1 MIERIATPSKTKEII
16 EKNDFYFKKNYGQN
30 FLIDTNVLQNIVSAA
45 QITKDDFVLEIG
57 PGIGSLTQFLAEN
70 AKTAVAVEIDD
81 HLIPILQE
89 TVGQYENL
97 TIIHSDVLKL
107 DLGALIA
114 EKNGGRPIKVAAN
127 LPYYI
132 TTPILMEL
140 LEKEY
145 PITSIT
151 VMVQREVA
159 ERMQAAP
166 GTKDYGAL
174 SVAVQFYSTPHP
186 DFIVPPACFMPRPKV
201 DSAVITLHIDQKN
214 QPAVADRAFFF
225 HIVKSAFAQRRK
237 TLVNTLSATAKLSC
251 SKTELLSVLESLGLS
266 ATVRGET
273 LSVEQFAALAN
284 ALYPYRP

>member
-16 EKNDFYFKKNYGQN
+16 EQNAFYFKKNYGQN
-30 FLIDTNVLQNIVSAA
+30 FLIDANVLQNIISAA
-45 QITKDDFVLEIG
+45 DISPEDFVLEIG
-57 PGIGSLTQFLAEN
+57 PGIGSLTQFLAEH
-70 AKTAVAVEIDD
+70 ARQVVAVEIDD
-81 HLIPILQE
+81 HLIPILKE
-89 TVGQYENL
+89 TVGAYENL

-107 DLGALIA
+107 DLGALIG
-114 EKNGGRPIKVAAN
+114 EQNGGKPIKVAAN

-145 PITSIT
+145 PISSIT

-186 DFIVPPACFMPRPKV
+186 DFLVPPACFMPRPKV
-201 DSAVITLHIDQKN
+201 DSAVITLHIGQN
-214 QPAVADRAFFF
+214 QRPDVTDRAFFF
-225 HIVKSAFAQRRK
+225 RIVKSAFAQRRK
-237 TLVNTLSATAKLSC
+237 TLVNTLSATAGLSC
-251 SKTELLSVLESLGLS
+251 TKEQLLSVLETLHLS
-266 ATVRGET
+266 PTVRGET
-273 LSVEQFAALAN
+273 LSVEQFAAVAN
-284 ALYPYRP
+284 ALYPYR

>member
-16 EKNDFYFKKNYGQN
+16 EQNAFYFKKNYGQN
-30 FLIDTNVLQNIVSAA
+30 FLIDANVLQNMISAA
-45 QITKDDFVLEIG
+45 DISDQDFVLEIG

-70 AKTAVAVEIDD
+70 AKNVVAVEIDD
-81 HLIPILQE
+81 HLIPILKE
-89 TVGQYENL
+89 TVGGYDNL

-107 DLGALIA
+107 DLGKLIA
-114 EKNGGRPIKVAAN
+114 EKNHGNPIKVAAN

-159 ERMQAAP
+159 DRMQAAP

-201 DSAVITLHIDQKN
+201 DSAVITLHIGQN
-214 QPAVADRAFFF
+214 HRPEVTDRAFFF
-225 HIVKSAFAQRRK
+225 RIVKSAFAQRRK
-237 TLVNTLSATAKLSC
+237 TLVNTLSATAGLSC
-251 SKTELLSVLESLGLS
+251 TKEELLSVLETLHLS
-266 ATVRGET
+266 PTVRGET
-273 LSVEQFAALAN
+273 LSVEQFASLAN
-284 ALYPYRP
+284 ALYPYR

>member
-16 EKNDFYFKKNYGQN
+16 EQNAFYFKKNYGQN
-30 FLIDTNVLQNIVSAA
+30 FLIDANVLQNMISAA
-45 QITKDDFVLEIG
+45 DISDQDFVLEIG

-70 AKTAVAVEIDD
+70 AKNVVAVEIDD
-81 HLIPILQE
+81 HLIPILKE
-89 TVGQYENL
+89 TVGGYDNL

-107 DLGALIA
+107 DLGKLIA
-114 EKNGGRPIKVAAN
+114 EKNHGNPIKVAAN

-159 ERMQAAP
+159 DRMQAAP
-166 GTKDYGAL
+166 GSKDYGAL

-201 DSAVITLHIDQKN
+201 DSAVITLHIGQNHRPEVTDC
-214 QPAVADRAFFF
+214 AFFF
-225 HIVKSAFAQRRK
+225 RIVKSAFAQRRK
-237 TLVNTLSATAKLSC
+237 TLVNTLSATAGLSC
-251 SKTELLSVLESLGLS
+251 TKEEQLSVLETLHLS
-266 ATVRGET
+266 PTVRGET
-273 LSVEQFAALAN
+273 LSVEQFASLAN
-284 ALYPYRP
+284 ALYPYR